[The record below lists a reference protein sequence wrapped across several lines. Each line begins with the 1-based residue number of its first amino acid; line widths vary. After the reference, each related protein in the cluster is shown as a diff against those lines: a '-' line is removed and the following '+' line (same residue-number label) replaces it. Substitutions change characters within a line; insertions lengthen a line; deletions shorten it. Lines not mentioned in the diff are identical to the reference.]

1 MADINSIDREIGWDE
16 VIEKDDEFQ
25 LLEAGD
31 YEFTVTGF
39 ERGRHP
45 GSEKLPP
52 CNKAVVSLRFDSPK
66 GSVTLTD
73 NLFLHTKTEGLLSSF
88 FASIGQKKKGEKL
101 QMNWNTVIGSRG
113 RAKIGIRDWK
123 SKTGQDMQSNE
134 IVKFYSKED
143 AAGTQTGFTAGR
155 F

>member
-1 MADINSIDREIGWDE
+1 MIDNNYIERELGWDE
-16 VIEKDDEFQ
+16 VIEKDSDDFL

-31 YEFTVTGF
+31 YDFVVTAF
-39 ERGRHP
+39 ERGRHN

-52 CNKAVVSLRFDSPK
+52 CNKAVLSLRFDSPK
-66 GSVTLTD
+66 GSVTLQS

-101 QMNWNTVIGSRG
+101 QMNWNSVIGSRG

-134 IVKFYSKED
+134 IVKFYSKEE
-143 AAGTQTGFTAGR
+143 APKQAGFTAGR